1 MKLSSHLDFDDN
13 SFISNDGKLVC
24 GCSNCSKLN
33 HVFRNRYRLVRDM
46 LTGEQ
51 PDACH
56 ICPKTSAGQENLKIH
71 KRIDT
76 GEKPSYSNKLIENKN
91 RLSILHSWKDPRISE
106 LGQSNL

>member
-1 MKLSSHLDFDDN
+1 MKLSSHLDFADI

-24 GCSNCSKLN
+24 ECSNCLKSN

-46 LTGEQ
+46 LTGEK
-51 PDACH
+51 PDAFD

-71 KRIDT
+71 IRINT
-76 GEKPSYSNKLIENKN
+76 GEKPSYSYKLIENKN
-91 RLSILHSWKDPRISE
+91 CLSILYSWKDPRISE

>member
-1 MKLSSHLDFDDN
+1 MELSSHLDFADI

-24 GCSNCSKLN
+24 ECSNCSKSN
-33 HVFRNRYRLVRDM
+33 QVFSNRYRLVRDM
-46 LTGEQ
+46 LTGEK
-51 PDACH
+51 PDACD
-56 ICPKTSAGQENLKIH
+56 ICSKTSAGQENLKIH
-71 KRIDT
+71 KRINT